1 MILVLS
7 LLLILGC
14 MAGLPCLIY
23 VCVKLG
29 RYAYLQAN
37 LTFSERNCS
46 DGHKESG
53 KEASESLRGE
63 ESR

>member
-1 MILVLS
+1 MTLILS
-7 LLLILGC
+7 LAMALGI
-14 MAGLPCLIY
+14 MAGLPAMIY
-23 VCVKLG
+23 ICVKLG

>member
-7 LLLILGC
+7 LLLILGI
-14 MAGLPCLIY
+14 MAVLPVMVYI
-23 VCVKLG
+23 VVKLG

-53 KEASESLRGE
+53 KEASESLRGPS
-63 ESR
+63 SR